1 MVLPSSLRS
10 SGGAGAAIVAAAPKN
25 AYAKYV
31 LQNPALMQQVSSI
44 YTSYRKKKT
53 ACKDDSLPAERRDF
67 FYYLAH
73 LHVQLRQQIDGR
85 VHHLLQY
92 CVSVRTPLHVCL
104 NSRVSYIK
112 RRLLILIFFP
122 FSLFC

>member
-1 MVLPSSLRS
+1 MILFPRN
-10 SGGAGAAIVAAAPKN
+10 G
-25 AYAKYV
+25 
-31 LQNPALMQQVSSI
+31 
-44 YTSYRKKKT
+44 
-53 ACKDDSLPAERRDF
+53 DF
-67 FYYLAH
+67 FKNLAH

-92 CVSVRTPLHVCL
+92 CFSVRTPLHVCL

-122 FSLFC
+122 FPLFC

>member
-53 ACKDDSLPAERRDF
+53 GMQR
-67 FYYLAH
+67 
-73 LHVQLRQQIDGR
+73 
-85 VHHLLQY
+85 
-92 CVSVRTPLHVCL
+92 
-104 NSRVSYIK
+104 
-112 RRLLILIFFP
+112 
-122 FSLFC
+122 

>member
-1 MVLPSSLRS
+1 MILF
-10 SGGAGAAIVAAAPKN
+10 
-25 AYAKYV
+25 
-31 LQNPALMQQVSSI
+31 
-44 YTSYRKKKT
+44 
-53 ACKDDSLPAERRDF
+53 PAERRDF
-67 FYYLAH
+67 FKYLAH
-73 LHVQLRQQIDGR
+73 LHVQLRQQINGR